1 MNGDNTTMSDSQDST
16 VEEDVIDDG
25 KASNEK
31 QGVTS
36 PPPVQ
41 QTTTDF
47 ARISFLVDEE
57 TVDESTFL
65 DNEEATDSFDAMDN
79 TDDNTQSE
87 HEADFDESC
96 NTLEVPEPKD

>member
-1 MNGDNTTMSDSQDST
+1 MSDSQDST

-25 KASNEK
+25 DVSNEQK
-31 QGVTS
+31 GVVTPS
-36 PPPVQ
+36 PVQ

-57 TVDESTFL
+57 TVDEAAFIE
-65 DNEEATDSFDAMDN
+65 NEEATDSFDAIDN

-96 NTLEVPEPKD
+96 NTLEVPEPKE

>member
-1 MNGDNTTMSDSQDST
+1 MSDSQDST

-25 KASNEK
+25 D
-31 QGVTS
+31 TS
-36 PPPVQ
+36 DGLQRVVAPAPVQ

-57 TVDESTFL
+57 TIDESTFIE
-65 DNEEATDSFDAMDN
+65 NEEVTDSFDAIDN

-87 HEADFDESC
+87 QEADFDESC